1 MISESDDLLSIVMAL
16 PPIRAGLAMTE
27 ERVLER
33 LSLDLARAMGRSET
47 DPKLAVMI
55 DAIKRTLGG

>member
-1 MISESDDLLSIVMAL
+1 
-16 PPIRAGLAMTE
+16 MTE

-33 LSLDLARAMGRSET
+33 LSLDVARAMERSET
-47 DPKLAVMI
+47 DLKLAVMI